1 MKEVFKNLLFS
12 SVAAL
17 SATVPSLSIAQSGAP
32 GTFYEKNFA
41 DAPKLGVESVKAP
54 LAIPSQVQIKPNRP
68 HQAPAAQ
75 SASGSSAQSGP
86 EKPKSATRVRMRVS
100 LYVSSHDKRHFET
113 VVRKALGLSE
123 KNPGVVVTEIIHVGD
138 YRNVSAA
145 LKDEIA
151 AKQIFF
157 ASMVQVPKR
166 YNVQDS
172 PAWILRDT
180 QGEHIVEGVV
190 PIERCITP
198 QGEYKEPE
206 RSMFEVT
213 PIPTMGVKSF

>member
-1 MKEVFKNLLFS
+1 M
-12 SVAAL
+12 A
-17 SATVPSLSIAQSGAP
+17 PSLSLAQSGAP

-54 LAIPSQVQIKPNRP
+54 VDMPQQRQVESKNPN
-68 HQAPAAQ
+68 QAPALQPASVANGKNGPQ
-75 SASGSSAQSGP
+75 KSASAARS
-86 EKPKSATRVRMRVS
+86 RMRVS
-100 LYVSSHDKRHFET
+100 LYVSSKDKHHFET
-113 VVRKALGLSE
+113 VVRKALGLAE

-145 LKDEIA
+145 IQDEIR

-172 PAWILRDT
+172 PAWILRDA

-190 PIERCITP
+190 AIERCISP
-198 QGEYKEPE
+198 QGEYREPE
-206 RSMFEVT
+206 RSMFEAA
-213 PIPTMGVKSF
+213 PKPTIGVKSF